1 MQRVFIVAVLPAVA
15 FTVRSR
21 HRKIERT
28 VFHRPDNTVA
38 VRPGQQVAV
47 AVIAKSFRAGS
58 STFNAAQFMVLLPL

>member
-1 MQRVFIVAVLPAVA
+1 VFIVAVLPAVA

-21 HRKIERT
+21 HRQIKRA

-47 AVIAKSFRAGS
+47 AVAGS
-58 STFNAAQFMVLLPL
+58 RKGAPATPGSQ